1 MTDYWKSYSKKFC
14 EICKVWYADNKI
26 SSERHETGAKHK
38 VMVQQRLRESAKKAK
53 DKELK
58 DHDLRMTILSME
70 QAAKSSMSS
79 KGQKSVPSMP
89 EEFNEGIV
97 SSCSAQSLEKADLRE
112 EIREQK
118 RKLDEL
124 KKSAKQ
130 SQFWV
135 DDQPE
140 EEEKIE
146 SDEVDGILCWVQG
159 ESATGLRNYWHIF
172 SGETRWDQPKRF
184 YTAEEYAENYTEI
197 AAKIAAKNQ
206 SLINSGN
213 VSNNFERNQVI
224 PPNSAPQ
231 LPARLNNKVP
241 TPLERPKKDQ
251 KDYLKK
257 ERKRRWDNN
266 EESKRPEELIR
277 IEPKP
282 ELIES
287 TQIDVTSTGGHPYG
301 PWVPVKKEIPKPDP
315 LPKEPEKP
323 KKRYDDLPEQ
333 HYGPGTSTIIPEELL
348 EVALIDPE
356 ELSFKQKQ
364 MPEKKKNVKNIVGFR
379 KPAGGV
385 GNKSF
390 RKNIK

>member
-1 MTDYWKSYSKKFC
+1 
-14 EICKVWYADNKI
+14 
-26 SSERHETGAKHK
+26 
-38 VMVQQRLRESAKKAK
+38 
-53 DKELK
+53 
-58 DHDLRMTILSME
+58 
-70 QAAKSSMSS
+70 
-79 KGQKSVPSMP
+79 
-89 EEFNEGIV
+89 
-97 SSCSAQSLEKADLRE
+97 
-112 EIREQK
+112 
-118 RKLDEL
+118 
-124 KKSAKQ
+124 KSAKQ

-231 LPARLNNKVP
+231 LPAKLNNKVP
-241 TPLERPKKDQ
+241 TPLEQ
-251 KDYLKK
+251 F
-257 ERKRRWDNN
+257 
-266 EESKRPEELIR
+266 KRPEELIR

-287 TQIDVTSTGGHPYG
+287 VQIDVTSTGGHPYG

-364 MPEKKKNVKNIVGFR
+364 MPEKKKNKTGDITTTNISRVEQ
-379 KPAGGV
+379 KKDLTTTI
-385 GNKSF
+385 KSIYQS
-390 RKNIK
+390 RNRYENIAPNADRYLLLIIPSKVALNIATSFFSKKGRNAPSNNVLRSFDIIKGADHIDQIAICTRDCATKFEELF